1 MPYVFPSASRSID
14 DARDTFANRRR
25 RIRTLANNEEC
36 TEMAD
41 TNSSIVMYGADW
53 CPDCVRSKAYLDGRG
68 VAYTYVD
75 LEAFP
80 EHDETVKSYNGGNR
94 PIPTIVFADGSHL
107 AEPTDAELGA
117 KLDAV

>member
-1 MPYVFPSASRSID
+1 MADGSRFTSIC
-14 DARDTFANRRR
+14 RP
-25 RIRTLANNEEC
+25 IPQLNEESD
-36 TEMAD
+36 TVSQSDSPSVAP
-41 TNSSIVMYGADW
+41 TNSAPSIVMYGADW

-68 VAYTYVD
+68 VSYTYVD

-107 AEPTDAELGA
+107 AEPSDEELGA
-117 KLDAV
+117 KLDLV

>member
-1 MPYVFPSASRSID
+1 MSQSDFPSVAP
-14 DARDTFANRRR
+14 
-25 RIRTLANNEEC
+25 
-36 TEMAD
+36 
-41 TNSSIVMYGADW
+41 TNSAPSIVMYGADW

-68 VAYTYVD
+68 VSYTYVD

-107 AEPTDAELGA
+107 AEPSDEELGA
-117 KLDAV
+117 KLDLV